1 MKNLLKL
8 LSPIGAILLISVA
21 VSAQGSSTSDN
32 SGSSVAGAVAKGAGK
47 AAVIVVGSAAEAG
60 WVVTK
65 FTAKQVAKPVAKTI
79 FLKAVPKL
87 TVFALRN
94 SSTFVRKL
102 APQALKIALL

>member
-1 MKNLLKL
+1 MKNLLKH
-8 LSPIGAILLISVA
+8 LSPIGVILFFSVA
-21 VSAQGSSTSDN
+21 ISAQSSSTSDN

-47 AAVIVVGSAAEAG
+47 TVVIVVGSAAEAG

-87 TVFALRN
+87 TVFVLKN
-94 SSTFVRKL
+94 SSTFARKL